1 MPSVI
6 YYVYAT
12 LWSAVRSVVGNFVK
26 MICRLG
32 LVVVARLDATCRVA
46 DAEYRQSADV
56 LNPRAP
62 TRATRLV
69 ALPYLNDANDKATG
83 SNHQRQPAGRL
94 AEHRW

>member
-1 MPSVI
+1 M
-6 YYVYAT
+6 
-12 LWSAVRSVVGNFVK
+12 VGSLVK

-69 ALPYLNDANDKATG
+69 ALPYLNDANDQATG

>member
-1 MPSVI
+1 MVGSLVI
-6 YYVYAT
+6 
-12 LWSAVRSVVGNFVK
+12 

-32 LVVVARLDATCRVA
+32 LVVVARLDATCRIA
-46 DAEYRQSADV
+46 DAEYRQGADV

-62 TRATRLV
+62 GGVTRLA
-69 ALPYLNDANDKATG
+69 ALPYLNDANDKAAG